1 MSNRR
6 KLPQRKAPRNVTMPP
21 AISALVDRQML
32 ADAAY
37 FRQHPDARSYV
48 RPFVPGE
55 AWPYTVP
62 PDPVE
67 VMYMGP
73 GLRRRRLG
81 GGCEVIDFDTAKVE
95 AV

>member
-6 KLPQRKAPRNVTMPP
+6 KLQRKGPRNVTMPP
-21 AISALVDRQML
+21 AISALTDRLML
-32 ADAAY
+32 QDAAY

-67 VMYMGP
+67 VEYMGP

-81 GGCEVIDFDTAKVE
+81 GGCEVIDFDTAKAK